1 MRKLFLSALGM
12 TCLLFAASHEASR
25 SSAQTKSDETEAA
38 KVAAGRGIFEK
49 NCMQCHAVNEG
60 QYSFGPNLYHEMKKP
75 APKKTVNE
83 VGVIVKN
90 GKGKMPPFGER
101 LTSTDVEDLIAYI
114 RTL

>member
-1 MRKLFLSALGM
+1 MRKFFLSAVAIAYV
-12 TCLLFAASHEASR
+12 LFVATNAASLIH
-25 SSAQTKSDETEAA
+25 AQTKSDEPEAA
-38 KVAAGRGIFEK
+38 RVHAGHEIFEK
-49 NCMQCHAVNEG
+49 NCLQCHAVYEG

-75 APKKTVNE
+75 APKKNATE
-83 VGVIVKN
+83 VGLILKN